1 MIKIYGSAMSSASRC
16 LFLLEEI
23 GVPYERLD
31 SGLGTPEGRAKY
43 AEIFPGAMV
52 PYLIDGDVKL
62 FESMAINMYLAS
74 KYKPELLPTDVYG
87 RALVD
92 QWSYWAITNLQP
104 QLLKVMM
111 NTTFL
116 PEDQRQPSEVEAG
129 RKGAAR
135 YLEQLEAALTHDY
148 LIGDTFTLADLNC
161 GSVVGLSAFA
171 GATLGPKTT
180 AWLGRLQARP
190 SYAKTH

>member
-31 SGLGTPEGRAKY
+31 SGLDTPEGRAKY
-43 AEIFPGAMV
+43 TEMFPGAKV
-52 PYLIDGDVKL
+52 PFLVDGDVKL

-74 KYKPELLPTDVYG
+74 KYKPELLPTDVHG

-104 QLLKVMM
+104 ELLKVMM

-116 PEDQRQPSEVEAG
+116 PEDQRKPSEVEAG

-148 LIGDTFTLADLNC
+148 LVGNTFTLADLNC
-161 GSVVGLSAFA
+161 GSVVGLCAFA
-171 GATLGPKTT
+171 GLTYGPKTT
-180 AWLGRLQARP
+180 AWMDRLKARP